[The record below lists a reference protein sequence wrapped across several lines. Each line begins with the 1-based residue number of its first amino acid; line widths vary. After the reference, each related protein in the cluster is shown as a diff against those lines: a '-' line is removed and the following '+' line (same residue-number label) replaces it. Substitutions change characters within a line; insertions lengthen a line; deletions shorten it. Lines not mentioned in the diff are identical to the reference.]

1 MIRTISAAVAA
12 TAVLALAAC
21 GGSSSG
27 DDAGVST
34 AAARSAVERSADVRL
49 TAMPVPEEAADQGL
63 KATFSNATTAARDGQ
78 VVLLFVLEDAGVAD
92 EVGDLVK
99 STVPKQGR
107 LISSGNLLV
116 VYAAQGTNHAAAVE
130 RAVEAL

>member
-12 TAVLALAAC
+12 IAVLALAAC
-21 GGSSSG
+21 GGSSG
-27 DDAGVST
+27 GDAGVSS
-34 AAARSAVERSADVRL
+34 AAAKSAVERSADVRL
-49 TAMPVPEEAADQGL
+49 TAMPVPDEAADQGL

-78 VVLLFVLEDAGVAD
+78 VVLLFVLKDAGVAD

-99 STVPKQGR
+99 ATVPERGR

-116 VYAAQGTNHAAAVE
+116 VYAAQGTNHASAVE

>member
-12 TAVLALAAC
+12 IAVLALAAC
-21 GGSSSG
+21 GGSSG
-27 DDAGVST
+27 GDAGVSS
-34 AAARSAVERSADVRL
+34 AAAKSAVERSADVRL
-49 TAMPVPEEAADQGL
+49 TAMPVPDEAADQGL
-63 KATFSNATTAARDGQ
+63 KATFSNATTAAGDGQ
-78 VVLLFVLEDAGVAD
+78 VVLLFVLKDAGVAD

-99 STVPKQGR
+99 ATVPERGR

-116 VYAAQGTNHAAAVE
+116 VYAAQGTNHASAVE

>member
-1 MIRTISAAVAA
+1 
-12 TAVLALAAC
+12 
-21 GGSSSG
+21 
-27 DDAGVST
+27 
-34 AAARSAVERSADVRL
+34 
-49 TAMPVPEEAADQGL
+49 MPVPDEAADQGL

-78 VVLLFVLEDAGVAD
+78 VVLLFVLKDAGVAD

-99 STVPKQGR
+99 ATVPERGR

-116 VYAAQGTNHAAAVE
+116 VYAAQGTNHASAVE

>member
-12 TAVLALAAC
+12 IAVLALAAC
-21 GGSSSG
+21 GGSSG
-27 DDAGVST
+27 VDAGVSS
-34 AAARSAVERSADVRL
+34 AAAKSAVERSADVRL
-49 TAMPVPEEAADQGL
+49 TAMPVPDEAADQGL
-63 KATFSNATTAARDGQ
+63 RATFSNATTAARDGQ
-78 VVLLFVLEDAGVAD
+78 VVLLFVLKDAGVAD

-99 STVPKQGR
+99 STVPERGR

-116 VYAAQGTNHAAAVE
+116 VYAAQGTNHASAVE

>member
-12 TAVLALAAC
+12 IAVLALAAC
-21 GGSSSG
+21 GGSSG
-27 DDAGVST
+27 GGAGVSS
-34 AAARSAVERSADVRL
+34 AAAKSAVERSADVRL
-49 TAMPVPEEAADQGL
+49 TAMPVPDEAADQGL

-78 VVLLFVLEDAGVAD
+78 VVLLFVLKDAGVAD
-92 EVGDLVK
+92 DVGDLVK
-99 STVPKQGR
+99 STVPERGR

-116 VYAAQGTNHAAAVE
+116 VYAAQGTNHASAVE